1 MSVVCSH
8 LDEALLVPTQAVG
21 ASKAVSARR
30 LAERLFRQAPPAMP
44 PRRSGRREDVSDP
57 PREEHQ
63 VIGVEVAWCAKP
75 FA

>member
-30 LAERLFRQAPPAMP
+30 LAERLSVRFLQQCLRVGQAGGRTSAI
-44 PRRSGRREDVSDP
+44 RRARSIR
-57 PREEHQ
+57 
-63 VIGVEVAWCAKP
+63 
-75 FA
+75 